1 MEDSD
6 DEFGLDAET
15 EAAMMEAEAGMRNA
29 RSTRTHSLMSL
40 QTWTTS

>member
-15 EAAMMEAEAGMRNA
+15 EAAMMEAEAGMA
-29 RSTRTHSLMSL
+29 SIKEHTHIF
-40 QTWTTS
+40 